1 MKKGIKKASPGQKNC
16 IQQQMPLLPGLL
28 PEGLKSCAFSGHRE
42 LPENFD
48 GQELEKMIET
58 LVGAGVTTFFFGGA
72 VGFDLLA
79 ANCILRFKE
88 KFPEIVLVACIPCDG
103 QEKYYSAEEKEQ
115 YVRALA
121 QSGEVVI
128 LSGHYYRGCMLRRND
143 YMAERADA
151 LIAFCRKNTGGTA
164 YTVRA
169 FRKRGKPV
177 FFV

>member
-1 MKKGIKKASPGQKNC
+1 MKKLSAEQENY
-16 IQQQMPLLPGLL
+16 IQQQMPLLPGLM
-28 PEGLKSCAFSGHRE
+28 PEGVKSCAFSGHRE

-48 GQELEKMIET
+48 GQELERLLET
-58 LVGAGVTTFFFGGA
+58 LAGAGVKTFFFGGA
-72 VGFDLLA
+72 VGFDLVA
-79 ANCILRFKE
+79 ANYVLRLKE

-103 QEKYYSAEEKEQ
+103 QEKYYSAEEREQ

-121 QSGEVVI
+121 QSDEVVI
-128 LSGHYYRGCMLRRND
+128 LSDHYYRGCMLRRND

-151 LIAFCRKNTGGTA
+151 LIAFCRKSTGGTA

-169 FRKRGKPV
+169 FKKRGKSV